1 MLSQIGFKSFD
12 PGTLLSCILL
22 KIISR
27 KYYEIETSQKGLP
40 VTINVDLK
48 QLSISVDCRS
58 HLIVTHSQLLIICV
72 NYQF

>member
-12 PGTLLSCILL
+12 PRTLLSCILL

-40 VTINVDLK
+40 VTINVDLINC
-48 QLSISVDCRS
+48 QS
-58 HLIVTHSQLLIICV
+58 LITDLSQLLISDD
-72 NYQF
+72 Y